1 MSKNLSEALY
11 LGTAILLLA
20 LAITF
25 FFSCYNTFEDYMLQ
39 GNDKVEEDGHIKIS
53 MDYGE
58 TKVTGEQVLFQIL
71 EFKRQKELSELKSM
85 YENCQSDVPDLWVN
99 GQRADTI
106 ETSAFDTSRLYK
118 IQYDTDPSGRIIAV
132 RYTGS

>member
-1 MSKNLSEALY
+1 
-11 LGTAILLLA
+11 
-20 LAITF
+20 
-25 FFSCYNTFEDYMLQ
+25 MLQ